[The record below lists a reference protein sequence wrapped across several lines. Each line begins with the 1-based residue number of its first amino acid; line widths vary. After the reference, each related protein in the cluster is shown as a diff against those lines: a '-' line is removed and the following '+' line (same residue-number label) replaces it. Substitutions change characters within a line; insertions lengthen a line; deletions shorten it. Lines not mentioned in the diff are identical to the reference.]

1 MVEPG
6 MQRENEFVLAPG
18 EYVYTSDQTTGRI
31 NAYVGPY
38 KMSLAGTDQP
48 MIFDANTQKYERART
63 VKEAVKNFPYAD
75 ERAYIVLQNPSK
87 DENEQYPKIGTSCP
101 QAQLHYGRKINVKGP
116 GTYPLWPGQSA
127 TVIAGHQLKS
137 NQYLIVKI
145 YNAEEANKNWQDSVM
160 ESVAGAT
167 KEEKPDLII
176 GQLLI
181 IKGTDVSF
189 YIPPTGIEVVPES
202 NGNYVRDAVT
212 LERMEYSIL
221 LDESGEKR
229 YVRGPVVVFP
239 SPTEKFIELNG
250 VKKFR
255 ALELNAQMGIHVKV
269 IADYTENG
277 KSYKAGDELHITG
290 ETQRIYYPRQEH
302 ALIKYNDATIQYAL
316 AITAGEGR
324 YVLDKDTGNVETV
337 KGPKM
342 FLPNPLNQVLVN
354 RILSDKEVSL
364 WFPGNREAVE
374 YNRSL
379 YQQAQEI
386 NRSAMADVI
395 SNTSGTV
402 LYAATPTASSGFAA
416 SLSKRSMSS
425 NTMEAMSDF
434 ATAGDQVKRK
444 TAFTPPRSITLDNK
458 YNGSVR
464 IDVWPGYAVQVV
476 SKTGEREVVN
486 GPKTIILDYDQTLE
500 ILSLSRGVPK
510 STDSILNTPYLKVKN
525 NQITDVVQATSS
537 DLVDV
542 GFKVSYRVN
551 FEGEPSKWFETENY
565 VKLLTD
571 HLRSLIRSAIKEYG
585 IEKINDDHISIIR
598 DIVLGANTDG
608 KREGRLFEEN
618 GMHVYDVEVFNCRIG
633 DDHIATMLSSNQHE
647 IVRTTLEIAQKKS
660 ILEASKQIETC
671 VQQMEML
678 TSATRMVHLSTI
690 KTEQDAKAEIDRSV
704 LVNKENQ
711 QKTLDAIAVAE
722 LAREKSSTDQKL
734 DSEARLVEIRKM
746 ADIDRIKAIS
756 PDLVSAIQNAYSMGL
771 AEKVAE
777 NLPNAAGAFG
787 LLTGNG
793 GLDSVAKLFE
803 GTPIS
808 DAFKFVGT
816 PKKKAD
822 K

>member
-1 MVEPG
+1 MPDLG
-6 MQRENEFVLAPG
+6 TQRENEFVLAPG

-48 MIFDANTQKYERART
+48 MMFDAQSQTYVRART
-63 VKEAVKNFPYAD
+63 VREAVKIFPYAD
-75 ERAYIVLQNPSK
+75 ERSYIVVQNPSK
-87 DENEQYPKIGTSCP
+87 DANEPYPKIGTSCP
-101 QAQLHYGRKINVKGP
+101 QAQLNYGCKINVKGP
-116 GTYPLWPGQSA
+116 GTFPLWPGQSA
-127 TVIAGHQLKS
+127 AVIAGHQLKS

-145 YNAEEANKNWQDSVM
+145 YNAEEANKNWKNSVM
-160 ESVAGAT
+160 ESTSGAAAL
-167 KEEKPDLII
+167 KEEKANLGI

-189 YIPPTGIEVVPES
+189 YIPPTGIEVVQDV
-202 NGNYVRDAVT
+202 NGQYVRDAVT

-250 VKKFR
+250 MKKFR
-255 ALELNAQMGIHVKV
+255 ALELNPQMGIHVKI

-277 KSYKAGDELHITG
+277 SNFKAGDELHITG

-302 ALIKYNDATIQYAL
+302 ALIKYNDNTIQYAL

-364 WFPGNREAVE
+364 WFPGNREALE

-379 YQQAQEI
+379 QQQSQDI
-386 NRSAMADVI
+386 NRSAQADML
-395 SNTSGTV
+395 SNTT
-402 LYAATPTASSGFAA
+402 YAAYASPTASMSAT
-416 SLSKRSMSS
+416 LSRKMSA
-425 NTMEAMSDF
+425 NLTEAMQDF
-434 ATAGDQVKRK
+434 ATAGEQVKRK
-444 TAFTPPRSITLDNK
+444 TSFTPPRSITLDNK
-458 YNGSVR
+458 YNGAVR

-476 SKTGEREVVN
+476 SKTGKREVVN
-486 GPKTIILDYDQTLE
+486 GPKTVILDYDQTLE
-500 ILSLSRGVPK
+500 VLSLSRGVPK
-510 STDSILNTPYLKVKN
+510 STDSILNTPYLKVRN

-542 GFKVSYRVN
+542 SFKVSYRVN

-585 IEKINDDHISIIR
+585 IEAINDDHISIIR
-598 DIVLGANTDG
+598 DIVLGANKDG
-608 KREGRLFEEN
+608 KRDGRLFEEN
-618 GMHVYDVEVFNCRIG
+618 GMRIYDVEVFNCRIG
-633 DDHIATMLSSNQHE
+633 DDHISEMLTTNQHE
-647 IVRTTLEIAQKKS
+647 IVSTTLKIAQKKS
-660 ILEASKQIETC
+660 ILEATKQIETC
-671 VQQMEML
+671 VQEMEKI
-678 TSATRMVHLSTI
+678 TSATRMVQLEII
-690 KTEQDAKAEIDRSV
+690 KDEQDTKAEIEKQK
-704 LVNKENQ
+704 LINKKSEQ
-711 QKTLDAIAVAE
+711 ETLDAIAAAE
-722 LAREKSSTDQKL
+722 LARKKNEDEQKL
-734 DSEARLVEIRKM
+734 DAESRIVEIRKR
-746 ADIDRIKAIS
+746 ADIDRITAIS
-756 PDLVSAIQNAYSMGL
+756 PDLIAAIQNAYSMGL

-777 NLPNAAGAFG
+777 HLPQAAGAYG
-787 LLTGNG
+787 LLTGQG
-793 GLDSVAKLFE
+793 GLDGVARLFE
-803 GTPIS
+803 GTPIA
-808 DAFKFVGT
+808 DAFKSTGAS
-816 PKKKAD
+816 KKKAD

>member
-1 MVEPG
+1 MTEPG
-6 MQRENEFVLAPG
+6 MRENEFVLAPG

-48 MIFDANTQKYERART
+48 MIFDAATQKYERARL
-63 VKEAVKNFPYAD
+63 VREAVKNFPYAD
-75 ERAYIVLQNPSK
+75 ERAYVVLQNPSK
-87 DENEQYPKIGTSCP
+87 DANEPYPKIGTSCP
-101 QAQLHYGRKINVKGP
+101 QAQLNYGCKINVKGP
-116 GTYPLWPGQSA
+116 GTFPLWPGQSA
-127 TVIAGHQLKS
+127 VVIAGHQLKS

-145 YNAEEANKNWQDSVM
+145 YNVEEANKNWKDSVM
-160 ESVAGAT
+160 ESVTGVA
-167 KEEKPDLII
+167 KEEKPDLVI

-189 YIPPTGIEVVPES
+189 YIPPTGIEVVQDA
-202 NGNYVRDAVT
+202 NGQYVRDAVT

-269 IADYTENG
+269 IADYSESG
-277 KSYKAGDELHITG
+277 KTYKAGDELHITG

-354 RILSDKEVSL
+354 RILSDREVSL
-364 WFPGNREAVE
+364 WFPGNMEAIQ

-379 YQQAQEI
+379 YQQAQET
-386 NRSAMADVI
+386 NRNATADPL

-402 LYAATPTASSGFAA
+402 LYAATPTASTGFAA
-416 SLSKRSMSS
+416 SLSRRSMSS

-434 ATAGDQVKRK
+434 ATAGEQVKRK

-510 STDSILNTPYLKVKN
+510 STDAILNTPYLKVRN
-525 NQITDVVQATSS
+525 NQITDVVVATSS

-542 GFKVSYRVN
+542 SFKVSYRVN

-585 IEKINDDHISIIR
+585 IEAINDNHISIIR
-598 DIVLGANTDG
+598 DIVLGANKDG
-608 KREGRLFEEN
+608 KREGRLFDEN
-618 GMHVYDVEVFNCRIG
+618 GMKVYDVEVFNCRIG
-633 DDHIATMLSSNQHE
+633 DDDISAMLMNNQHE
-647 IVRTTLEIAQKKS
+647 IVQTTLKIAQKKS
-660 ILEASKQIETC
+660 ILEATKQIETC
-671 VQQMEML
+671 VQEMEKV
-678 TSATRMVHLSTI
+678 TSATRMVQLATI
-690 KTEQDAKAEIDRSV
+690 RVEQDAKAEIERQK
-704 LVNKENQ
+704 LFNKELD
-711 QKTLDAIAVAE
+711 QKTMDAIAAAE
-722 LAREKSSTDQKL
+722 LARTKAETDQKL
-734 DSEARLVEIRKM
+734 DAEGRLIEIRKL
-746 ADIDRIKAIS
+746 ADIARIEAIT
-756 PDLVSAIQNAYSMGL
+756 PDLISAIQNAYSMGL

-777 NLPNAAGAFG
+777 NLPSAAGAFG
-787 LLTGNG
+787 LLTGQG
-793 GLDSVAKLFE
+793 GLDGVAKLFE
-803 GTPIS
+803 GTPIA
-808 DAFKFVGT
+808 DALKSVGA
-816 PKKKAD
+816 PKKKSD